1 MKKNQSIIRKMG
13 MLLMA
18 AFLLATTFTACSSD
32 DVVKTQ
38 LETPAITEGSKTV
51 SSLAFNWQP
60 VAGASQYAYELYDA
74 NEKVVQGGVTAATS
88 VVTTGLKPSS
98 TYTLKVWA

>member
-1 MKKNQSIIRKMG
+1 MKKNQSMIRKMG

-38 LETPAITEGSKTV
+38 LETPAVTEGSKTV

-60 VAGASQYAYELYDA
+60 VAGASQYAYRSE
-74 NEKVVQGGVTAATS
+74 ERR
-88 VVTTGLKPSS
+88 
-98 TYTLKVWA
+98 

>member
-1 MKKNQSIIRKMG
+1 MG

-38 LETPAITEGSKTV
+38 LETPAVTEGSKTV
-51 SSLAFNWQP
+51 SSGWCNRCHIC
-60 VAGASQYAYELYDA
+60 SYH
-74 NEKVVQGGVTAATS
+74 
-88 VVTTGLKPSS
+88 GLE
-98 TYTLKVWA
+98 A